1 MDEFAFRSPFSLSK
15 KVESVEFASISTSMG
30 LSSFYLCLL
39 IFFNSRSWASLKFGP
54 VVKVQPLLSIVSVFR
69 RLKPGPFH
77 LKEEF
82 FFVSQG
88 P

>member
-39 IFFNSRSWASLKFGP
+39 IFLTLGVGP
-54 VVKVQPLLSIVSVFR
+54 
-69 RLKPGPFH
+69 H
-77 LKEEF
+77 
-82 FFVSQG
+82 
-88 P
+88 